1 MTSKLLISSPTQKPT
16 RVRYIVL
23 AFACTLS
30 MITYLDR
37 VCIGSAVPY
46 LLDALGLDPK
56 RPEQLAWALTAFSI
70 SYAIFEVPSG
80 WLGDRYGPRS
90 ILIRIVLWW
99 SVFTALTSLTG
110 KFPWGLQFNFWILVA
125 MRFLFGMGEAGAY
138 PNITRA
144 LHNWFPFKQRGL
156 AQGAVWMAGRGMGG
170 LTPLIWMFLVKGV
183 SSASSVE
190 GGPKSTNPPLLL
202 SLGTYLGT
210 DVWRVAFLIFGVVGL
225 FWCLLFS
232 FWFRNHPNQKKSVN
246 DAELELIQV
255 GRTGTEQGH
264 GNTPWVK
271 LLTDR
276 NLWALCL
283 MYFCA
288 SYAWYFNINYLP
300 TYLGEQHGVKT
311 DDVLGAI
318 YKGGPLWMGA
328 LACLLGGYL
337 TDWFIRR
344 TGDLKWGRRWFGL
357 IGHGLCALC
366 YLACMAAPTA
376 LTFFLA
382 ISFAA
387 FFNDLTMGASWATC
401 QDIGRRYSATVAGCM
416 NTIGNLGG
424 AVGTFVTGLILT
436 LAVSAY
442 ERAHGIAIDALQAS
456 NDAAERLAGDE
467 ALRAA
472 HWPGYQLSLLSFAG
486 VYFLAVLLWL
496 CIDATKPVVDDA

>member
-1 MTSKLLISSPTQKPT
+1 MTSKQLISSLTQKPT

-70 SYAIFEVPSG
+70 AYAVFEVPSG
-80 WLGDRYGPRS
+80 WLGDRYGPRNV
-90 ILIRIVLWW
+90 LIRIVLWW
-99 SVFTALTSLTG
+99 SVFTAATSWTG
-110 KFPWGLQFNFWILVA
+110 KAFLGLQFGFWTLVA
-125 MRFLFGMGEAGAY
+125 IRFLFGMGEAGAY

-170 LTPLIWMFLVKGV
+170 LTPLIWLFLVEGSSTTAVLEDGKEV
-183 SSASSVE
+183 SSLLTA
-190 GGPKSTNPPLLL
+190 PLL
-202 SLGTYLGT
+202 
-210 DVWRVAFLIFGVVGL
+210 DWRTAFIVFGGIGL
-225 FWCLLFS
+225 TWCALFAL
-232 FWFRNHPNQKKSVN
+232 WFRNHPQQKETVN
-246 DAELELIQV
+246 DAELTLILA
-255 GRTGTEQGH
+255 GRNGTEEGH
-264 GNTPWVK
+264 GNTPWLK

-276 NLWALCL
+276 NLWALCF

-300 TYLGEQHGVKT
+300 TCLKEQYGVKT
-311 DDVLGAI
+311 GNILGAI

-357 IGHGLCALC
+357 IGHGLCAVC
-366 YLACMAAPTA
+366 YLVCMAAPTA

-424 AVGTFVTGLILT
+424 AVGTFMTGLILT
-436 LAVSAY
+436 LAVTAY
-442 ERAHGIAIDALQAS
+442 ERAHGIAIDTLQAS
-456 NDAAERLAGDE
+456 NNAAEKLAGDE
-467 ALRAA
+467 ALKAA

-496 CIDATKPVVDDA
+496 YIDATKPVAEDA